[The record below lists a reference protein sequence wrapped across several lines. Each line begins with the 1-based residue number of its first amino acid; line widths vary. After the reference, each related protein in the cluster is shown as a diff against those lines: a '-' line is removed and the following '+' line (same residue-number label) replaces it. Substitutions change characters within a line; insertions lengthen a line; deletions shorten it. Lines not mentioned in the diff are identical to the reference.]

1 VVFAASDGRL
11 TAQRYI
17 EPDMTSRHHA
27 PVANGTYILLAEL
40 GSPATIEIGKIGS
53 FLFAAG
59 TYAYVGSAFGPG
71 GLAARLGRYASGAR
85 RKHWHIDFLLD
96 QGEVVGALV
105 RTDEHRRECAWANW
119 TANRGLR
126 KVPNFGS
133 SDCRCKSHLFFVGN
147 DEKAEEMVRAA
158 GCELKATYLDR
169 RNLTGGR

>member
-1 VVFAASDGRL
+1 MA
-11 TAQRYI
+11 
-17 EPDMTSRHHA
+17 SRHHA
-27 PVANGTYILLAEL
+27 PAANGTYILLAEL
-40 GSPATIEIGKIGS
+40 GSRATIEIGKIGS
-53 FLFAAG
+53 LSFAAG

-71 GLAARLGRYASGAR
+71 GLAARLGRYASVAR

-105 RTDEHRRECAWANW
+105 RTDKRRRECAWANW
-119 TANRGLR
+119 TANRALR
-126 KVPNFGS
+126 NVPNFGS

-169 RNLTGGR
+169 QNLTGGR